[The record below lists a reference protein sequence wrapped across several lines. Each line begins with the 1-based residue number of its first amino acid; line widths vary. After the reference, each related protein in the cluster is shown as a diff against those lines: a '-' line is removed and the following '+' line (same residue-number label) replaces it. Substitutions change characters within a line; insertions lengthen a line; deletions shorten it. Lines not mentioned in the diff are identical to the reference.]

1 MTKQPNNEE
10 SPLDESTLNAS
21 SNTKDVDGPIADADN
36 TANGADS
43 LADSIDSAASETAKF
58 APQPKHAEG
67 VIRKRHKTSHA
78 KKRKRNIMIAVCV
91 TVLLIAGIA
100 LGAFAFIKAGEG
112 ALKSPM
118 ANANPETSEEAATYD
133 EGKTVTYEG
142 KKYVLNENMVSVLMI
157 GFDRKTIAQEGENAG
172 QADAVFVMAIDTE
185 KGTVQP
191 IILPRDSMVDVD
203 LYADDRYVGQEKMQL
218 CLAYGY
224 GDGRESSCE
233 NTARAASRLLYNIPI
248 EYYFSLD
255 MNSIGPLADAIGG
268 VSLTPLQTVTKANA
282 YEGEPTVLFGKN
294 ALYYVQYRDTSVS
307 TSSLDR
313 QARQKQFLEAYFDQA
328 LQAAK
333 GDVSILVNLYNLA
346 GEYAI
351 TNLGANEFSYLASVI
366 QQNGMTALNATA
378 LTGEMSQP
386 GKNSE
391 YTIDQKAAYET
402 VLNTYYTPV
411 EEEQ

>member
-10 SPLDESTLNAS
+10 SPLDESASNAN
-21 SNTKDVDGPIADADN
+21 NTTGTDSPAADAASI
-36 TANGADS
+36 ANDADS

-67 VIRKRHKTSHA
+67 VIRKRHKTSRA
-78 KKRKRNIMIAVCV
+78 KKRKRNIMIALCV
-91 TVLLIAGIA
+91 AVLLIAGIA

-282 YEGEPTVLFGKN
+282 YEGEPTVLFGQN

-313 QARQKQFLEAYFDQA
+313 QARQKQFLEAYFGQA

-333 GDVSILVNLYNLA
+333 GDVGVLVNLYNLA

-351 TNLGANEFSYLASVI
+351 TNLGPNEFSYLASVV

-411 EEEQ
+411 EE

>member
-10 SPLDESTLNAS
+10 SPQDELASNAN
-21 SNTKDVDGPIADADN
+21 NTTCADSPAADTASIANDADSPAGD
-36 TANGADS
+36 TGS
-43 LADSIDSAASETAKF
+43 VASETAKF

-78 KKRKRNIMIAVCV
+78 KKRKRNIVIALCV
-91 TVLLIAGIA
+91 AVLLIAGIA

-142 KKYVLNENMVSVLMI
+142 KKYILNENMVSVLMI

-203 LYADDRYVGQEKMQL
+203 LYAGDRYVGQEKMQL

-248 EYYFSLD
+248 EYFFSLD

-282 YEGEPTVLFGKN
+282 YEGQPTVLFGKN

-313 QARQKQFLEAYFDQA
+313 QARQKQFLEAYFSQA

-333 GDVSILVNLYNLA
+333 GDVGVLVNLYNLA

-351 TNLGANEFSYLASVI
+351 TNLGANEFSYLASVV
-366 QQNGMTALNATA
+366 QQNGMTTLNATA

-391 YTIDQKAAYET
+391 YTIDQKAAYEI

>member
-10 SPLDESTLNAS
+10 SPLDESASNAN
-21 SNTKDVDGPIADADN
+21 NT
-36 TANGADS
+36 TGADS
-43 LADSIDSAASETAKF
+43 PAADAASIANDADSTADNADSAASETAKF

-67 VIRKRHKTSHA
+67 VIRKRHKTSRA
-78 KKRKRNIMIAVCV
+78 KKRKRNIMIALCV
-91 TVLLIAGIA
+91 AVLLIAGIA
-100 LGAFAFIKAGEG
+100 LGAFAFVKAGEG

-118 ANANPETSEEAATYD
+118 ANANPDTNEEAATYD

-282 YEGEPTVLFGKN
+282 YEGQPTVLFGQN

-313 QARQKQFLEAYFDQA
+313 QARQKQFLEAYFGQA

-333 GDVSILVNLYNLA
+333 GDVGVLVNLYNLA

-351 TNLGANEFSYLASVI
+351 TNLGPNEFSYLASVV

-391 YTIDQKAAYET
+391 YTIDQNAAYET

>member
-10 SPLDESTLNAS
+10 SPLDESASNAN
-21 SNTKDVDGPIADADN
+21 NT
-36 TANGADS
+36 TGADS
-43 LADSIDSAASETAKF
+43 PAADTASITSDADSPAGDTSSAASETAKF

-67 VIRKRHKTSHA
+67 VIRKRHKTSRA
-78 KKRKRNIMIAVCV
+78 KKRKRNIMIALCV
-91 TVLLIAGIA
+91 AALLIVGIA
-100 LGAFAFIKAGEG
+100 LGAFAFVKAGEG

-118 ANANPETSEEAATYD
+118 ANANPDTNEEAATYD

-313 QARQKQFLEAYFDQA
+313 QARQKQFLEAYFGQA

-333 GDVSILVNLYNLA
+333 GDVGVLVNLYNLA

-351 TNLGANEFSYLASVI
+351 TNLGANEFSYLASVV

-391 YTIDQKAAYET
+391 YAIDQNAAYET

-411 EEEQ
+411 EE

>member
-1 MTKQPNNEE
+1 MTNQLSNEDHQQDNP
-10 SPLDESTLNAS
+10 SSSADAATNAS
-21 SNTKDVDGPIADADN
+21 ADA
-36 TANGADS
+36 AAD
-43 LADSIDSAASETAKF
+43 ETAKF

-67 VIRKRHKTSHA
+67 VVRKRHKTSAA
-78 KKRKRNIMIAVCV
+78 KRRKRRILIALCV
-91 TVLLIAGIA
+91 IVLLVAGIA
-100 LGAFAFIKAGEG
+100 LGAYAFMKSGED
-112 ALKSPM
+112 ALKNPM
-118 ANANPETSEEAATYD
+118 ANANPETGEQAATYD

-142 KKYVLNENMVSVLMI
+142 KKYRLNENMVSILMI

-172 QADAVFVMAIDTE
+172 QADAVFIMAIDTA

-224 GDGRESSCE
+224 GDGRELSCE

-268 VSLTPLQTVTKANA
+268 VSLTPLQAVTKANA
-282 YEGEPTVLFGKN
+282 YEGEPTVLFGQN

-313 QARQKQFLEAYFDQA
+313 QARQKQFLEAYFGQA

-333 GDVSILVNLYNLA
+333 GDVGVLVNLYNLA

-351 TNLGANEFSYLASVI
+351 TNLGANEFSYLASVV

-378 LTGEMSQP
+378 LTGEMNQP
-386 GKNSE
+386 GNNAE
-391 YTIDQKAAYET
+391 FTVDQKAAYET
-402 VLNTYYTPV
+402 VLNTYYTPI